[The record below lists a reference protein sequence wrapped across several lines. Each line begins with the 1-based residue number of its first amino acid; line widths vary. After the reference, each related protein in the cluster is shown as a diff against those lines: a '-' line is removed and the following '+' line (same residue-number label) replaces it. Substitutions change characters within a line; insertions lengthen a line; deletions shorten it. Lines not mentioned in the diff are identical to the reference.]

1 MCQVSTPL
9 LILHGAADIVTDPS
23 VSRALYKEAM
33 STDKTIHLYPDAW
46 HALTAGEPDEVVDEV
61 MSDILT
67 WLDKRS
73 KPIRTGGGGIPR
85 NGALKA
91 QGDASS
97 TFGRQ

>member
-9 LILHGAADIVTDPS
+9 LILHGAADLVTDPS
-23 VSRALYKEAM
+23 VSRALYEEAR

-73 KPIRTGGGGIPR
+73 KPIGKGGGDAVR
-85 NGALKA
+85 NGAL
-91 QGDASS
+91 
-97 TFGRQ
+97 